1 MRLAD
6 PGRLKLGAKGRDEEP
21 RQPPDLFDRNV
32 EQLVGAWIGRMEI
45 LEEHKYGLPARQ
57 TNELA
62 EKRLERLFLL
72 ALRREFQSRVPAIE
86 RHRQQLGQQLHI
98 TFRRSIRCDERLQ
111 FVEPSQRRVIALE
124 TRRPLQLG
132 DERE

>member
-6 PGRLKLGAKGRDEEP
+6 PGRLKLGAKGRDEEH

-32 EQLVGAWIGRMEI
+32 EQLVGAWIGPMEI
-45 LEEHKYGLPARQ
+45 LEDHQYGLPARQ

-72 ALRREFQSRVPAIE
+72 ALRREFQSRAPAIE
-86 RHRQQLGQQLHI
+86 PRRQHLGQQLPS
-98 TFRRSIRCDERLQ
+98 TFRRSIRCDWGLQ
-111 FVEPSQRRVIALE
+111 FGEPSPLRVIA
-124 TRRPLQLG
+124 R
-132 DERE
+132 